1 MENKNKI
8 LFVIILTVLT
18 MGAEIFFGFI
28 TNSMALLAD
37 GFHMGTHAFALGLA
51 YIAYYFCQK
60 FLNSKEFTSG
70 TDKIKDLAGY
80 TSSLFLGISGIMI
93 IVESVERLFHPL
105 KINFTQAMLVVI
117 IGLVINF
124 ISIVIMDFDHFHNHV
139 HNHPHMHKKTDN
151 NFKSAYLHILA
162 DLLTSI
168 CAFFALLFAKFFG
181 WILLDPIIGILGGII
196 IIKWAIGLIKS
207 TSISLLDIDLTK
219 KNTPD

>member
-1 MENKNKI
+1 MEAKNKI
-8 LFVIILTVLT
+8 LFVIILTILT
-18 MGAEIFFGFI
+18 MIAEISFGFI

-37 GFHMGTHAFALGLA
+37 GFHMGTHAFALGLT

-60 FLNSKEFTSG
+60 YFNSAKFSNG

-93 IVESVERLFHPL
+93 IYESFERLIHPL
-105 KINFTQAMLVVI
+105 KISFTQAMIVVVI
-117 IGLVINF
+117 GLIINL
-124 ISIVIMDFDHFHNHV
+124 ISIIIMDFDHFHNHM
-139 HNHPHMHKKTDN
+139 HNHPHEHKKTDN

-181 WILLDPIIGILGGII
+181 WVLLDPIIGILGGII
-196 IIKWAIGLIKS
+196 IVKWAVDLIKS
-207 TSISLLDIDLTK
+207 TTVVLLDIDLNK
-219 KNTPD
+219 D